1 MLTTTKVKLHTL
13 LGDYP
18 NVKLFK
24 SGQIKSDIVDL
35 DFDDVKVPSTAFKPL
50 VREGKYDLGELA
62 ITTYL
67 LAKTFSKPYVL
78 IPATVMARGQLHTLA
93 YNPERGTITPK
104 DLHGK
109 RVGVRAYSVTT
120 GVWVRGMLQELYDV
134 DFKRINWVTFED
146 AHVAEYKD
154 PAWVQR
160 APAGKEISK
169 MLLDGELDAAIL
181 GDKFPDPKLKTVVP
195 DAEAANKKWAETHG
209 GMPTNHLMVIRDQ
222 ISKTRPDVV
231 REVFRMLREARAAD
245 TASQGPLDPYR
256 FGVEPNRRAFEQII
270 AFAHNQQLIPK
281 KFTVDELFDDTTRA
295 LGK

>member
-67 LAKTFSKPYVL
+67 LAKTFNKPYVL
-78 IPATVMARGQLHTLA
+78 IPATVMGRGQLHTLA
-93 YNPERGTITPK
+93 YNSERGTVTPN

-120 GVWVRGMLQELYDV
+120 GVWVRGMLQELYGV
-134 DFKRINWVTFED
+134 DFKKIQWVTFED

-154 PAWVQR
+154 PAWVTR
-160 APAGKEISK
+160 APPGKEIAK
-169 MLLDGELDAAIL
+169 MLLDGELDAAII
-181 GDKFPDPKLKTVVP
+181 GDKFPDPRMKTVVP
-195 DAEAANKKWAETHG
+195 DAEAANRTWAETHG

-231 REVFRMLREARAAD
+231 REVFRMLQEARAAD
-245 TASQGPLDPYR
+245 SAPQGGLDPYR
-256 FGVEPNRRAFEQII
+256 FGVEPHRRAFEQVIE
-270 AFAHNQQLIPK
+270 FAYRQELIPK
-281 KFTVDELFDDTTRA
+281 KFAVDELFDDVTRA

>member
-78 IPATVMARGQLHTLA
+78 IPATVMARG
-93 YNPERGTITPK
+93 TITPK

-146 AHVAEYKD
+146 
-154 PAWVQR
+154 
-160 APAGKEISK
+160 
-169 MLLDGELDAAIL
+169 
-181 GDKFPDPKLKTVVP
+181 
-195 DAEAANKKWAETHG
+195 
-209 GMPTNHLMVIRDQ
+209 
-222 ISKTRPDVV
+222 
-231 REVFRMLREARAAD
+231 
-245 TASQGPLDPYR
+245 
-256 FGVEPNRRAFEQII
+256 
-270 AFAHNQQLIPK
+270 
-281 KFTVDELFDDTTRA
+281 
-295 LGK
+295 